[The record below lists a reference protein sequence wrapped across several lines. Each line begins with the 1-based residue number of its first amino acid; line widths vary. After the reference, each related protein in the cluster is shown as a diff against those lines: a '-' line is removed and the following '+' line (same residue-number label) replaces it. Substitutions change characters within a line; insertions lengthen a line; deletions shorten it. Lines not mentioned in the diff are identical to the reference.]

1 MKLHNLRPTAYFTF
15 FKNSISQRAF
25 WVEQALSAPEE
36 TLPLCSQLHSW
47 SRTRAHKSMQFRTG
61 WEWKTETSWLPHEGV
76 FCGNP
81 WSVWVGCR
89 IQQTHLVLIW
99 HLAHPSSFWWKDKQH
114 NQVIKQMKADKIFYS
129 NVLKNVL
136 PIFVFIQVSE
146 VCTYFHVS
154 LHVLNNTNISATWL

>member
-1 MKLHNLRPTAYFTF
+1 MFSKQYITKGILGWARRKHYH
-15 FKNSISQRAF
+15 
-25 WVEQALSAPEE
+25 SAPRS
-36 TLPLCSQLHSW
+36 TH
-47 SRTRAHKSMQFRTG
+47 AHMLWLQNKSMQFRTG
-61 WEWKTETSWLPHEGV
+61 WEWKTETSCLPHEGV

-89 IQQTHLVLIW
+89 IQQTHLVPIL
-99 HLAHPSSFWWKDKQH
+99 HLAHPSSFWWTDKH
-114 NQVIKQMKADKIFYS
+114 SHVIKQMKADEIYFYYS
-129 NVLKNVL
+129 NVLENVL